1 MFWRM
6 GVGRMSIFLDGED
19 KFAMREI
26 LDRHITSAPES
37 CGKGGG
43 SGMPMVDVFMPEKF
57 WKGRRGY
64 SRSRKDME
72 KFVDMLVAK
81 GYTDNDIRDN
91 LRSKE
96 NE

>member
-1 MFWRM
+1 M

-19 KFAMREI
+19 EFAMR
-26 LDRHITSAPES
+26 
-37 CGKGGG
+37 
-43 SGMPMVDVFMPEKF
+43 
-57 WKGRRGY
+57 GY
-64 SRSRKDME
+64 SKIWKDME
-72 KFVDMLVAK
+72 KFVDMLEAQ